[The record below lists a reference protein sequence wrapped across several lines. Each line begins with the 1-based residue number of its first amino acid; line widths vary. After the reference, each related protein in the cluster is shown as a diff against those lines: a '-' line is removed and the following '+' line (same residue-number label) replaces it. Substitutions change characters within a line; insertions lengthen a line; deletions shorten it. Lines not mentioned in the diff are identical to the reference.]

1 MSARIRQSVAAMTG
15 YVPGE
20 QPSDPTIIK
29 LNTNEN
35 PYPPA
40 PGVAEALASI
50 DPASLRRYPD
60 PICRELCA
68 LIAGQEGCSPEQ
80 VIVGNGS
87 DEVLALCTRAFVE
100 DDGSIGWFDPSYSLY
115 PVLTDIRA
123 VESRPVA
130 LTDDFK
136 WAMPEGYETDLFFIT
151 NPNAPTSLEHSKTRI
166 EAFARKFDGVVVVDE
181 AYGAFGAESCVD
193 LVGRLDNVL
202 VARTLSKSH
211 GLAGIRFGY
220 LIGPVD
226 LIGALY
232 KIKDS
237 YNVNGLTQA
246 AAIAALRD
254 TVYTDEVTRRI
265 VATRERVSAELSAM
279 GCEVADSRTNFLWVR
294 PTTLGAEAYFSGLRE
309 RNILIRYFKGERTGG
324 FVRITVGLDDEMDRL
339 LDASRELLT

>member
-1 MSARIRQSVAAMTG
+1 MSARIRQSVDAMSG

-20 QPSDPTIIK
+20 QPSDPAIIK

-40 PGVAEALASI
+40 PGVAKALGGI
-50 DPASLRRYPD
+50 DAASLRRYPD
-60 PICRELCA
+60 PVCRELCEV
-68 LIAGQEGCSPEQ
+68 IAEQEGCRPEQ

-100 DDGSIGWFDPSYSLY
+100 DDGSIGWFEPSYSLY

-123 VESRPVA
+123 VASRPVA
-130 LTDDFK
+130 LTDDFR
-136 WAMPEGYETDLFFIT
+136 WAMPDGYETDLFFIT
-151 NPNAPTSLEHSKTRI
+151 NPNAPTSLEHPKGLI
-166 EAFARKFDGVVVVDE
+166 EAFAADFDGVVVVDE

-193 LVGRLDNVL
+193 LVERFDNVL

-220 LIGPVD
+220 LIGAPD

-246 AAIAALRD
+246 AAVAALRD

-265 VATRERVSAELSAM
+265 VATRDRVTAALGEM

-294 PTTLGAEAYFSGLRE
+294 PTTLEAEAYFTGLRE
-309 RNILIRYFKGERTGG
+309 RNILIRYFKGERTGD

-339 LDASRELLT
+339 LEASRELLT